1 MSELISTSDLLVL
14 LFLSAL
20 LILIGWS
27 VFDAWQDFGGK
38 LLSLSQIKARAK
50 IKKYV
55 EAAPANQKAKTH
67 KTWVTLWGTLQKDLE
82 RRNSGRVSAQQWQ
95 VLVDTFQIAQRKEG
109 SVQKLTFPKRA
120 QRTDDK
126 MRVKTVHDLA
136 WENKFTVDE
145 EYLAPIDHIVYRFY
159 VLQNALADR
168 RGMIEFFSA
177 ENANSEVAETLRQLD
192 LIGFAKCKELLETA
206 YSDYRAH
213 LDAVA
218 LSGTGDRSTPLQEW
232 KDTPA
237 WDELLVEPDMLA
249 ELIYRLNEYYYGAY
263 PWAS

>member
-1 MSELISTSDLLVL
+1 
-14 LFLSAL
+14 
-20 LILIGWS
+20 
-27 VFDAWQDFGGK
+27 
-38 LLSLSQIKARAK
+38 
-50 IKKYV
+50 
-55 EAAPANQKAKTH
+55 
-67 KTWVTLWGTLQKDLE
+67 
-82 RRNSGRVSAQQWQ
+82 
-95 VLVDTFQIAQRKEG
+95 
-109 SVQKLTFPKRA
+109 
-120 QRTDDK
+120 
-126 MRVKTVHDLA
+126 
-136 WENKFTVDE
+136 
-145 EYLAPIDHIVYRFY
+145 
-159 VLQNALADR
+159 
-168 RGMIEFFSA
+168 MIEFFSD
-177 ENANSEVAETLRQLD
+177 ENANTEVVETLRQLD